1 MSAIDPETLGYDLLP
16 PDPSIISPD
25 LALEAALAP
34 VVDLQ
39 PPEVLPYGKG
49 WAFDFVA
56 NEFFMHGSSPAAAYD
71 TDNLVVWIEK
81 CLRTARF
88 TYPIYS
94 DDFGV
99 SDPTL
104 LIGGPLQP
112 ETVAQWEQDV
122 VEALTTHDRIL
133 DVVNFVYRQAD
144 DVLNILFEVILDGSE
159 TEVLPI
165 TTQQQLAVS

>member
-1 MSAIDPETLGYDLLP
+1 
-16 PDPSIISPD
+16 
-25 LALEAALAP
+25 
-34 VVDLQ
+34 
-39 PPEVLPYGKG
+39 
-49 WAFDFVA
+49 
-56 NEFFMHGSSPAAAYD
+56 
-71 TDNLVVWIEK
+71 
-81 CLRTARF
+81 
-88 TYPIYS
+88 
-94 DDFGV
+94 V

-133 DVVNFVYRQAD
+133 DVVNFVYSQAD